1 MIAQGVKLTIVARSY
16 FSLSPPRDNEKLGL
30 ASQTRPDP
38 NPRGAV
44 NIGSGQLQP
53 VMHSVYGQTS
63 LCVLKLP
70 KVGCESTLYI
80 SPACFM
86 RGVIQSEEDANWTSL
101 LEIGDK
107 TSRDNTPPLVGLY
120 SYVYLCILLG

>member
-1 MIAQGVKLTIVARSY
+1 MSIALTPVSEADVDSDTLRSQQAGRSVHY
-16 FSLSPPRDNEKLGL
+16 
-30 ASQTRPDP
+30 
-38 NPRGAV
+38 V
-44 NIGSGQLQP
+44 INIGRIVHCPNRKKDDG
-53 VMHSVYGQTS
+53 HSI
-63 LCVLKLP
+63 KLP
-70 KVGCESTLYI
+70 KVGYESTLHI

-120 SYVYLCILLG
+120 SYVYLYIARTSSSVSAHG